1 MPEPPPWL
9 DDPPPGLAGAT
20 GAEVIG
26 GACRDGPSAPEPA
39 LPPPPGNPLMLPE
52 PGLLIEPGLLM
63 EPGLFTGAWKI
74 GTGLS
79 GVRVIG
85 DGA

>member
-1 MPEPPPWL
+1 
-9 DDPPPGLAGAT
+9 
-20 GAEVIG
+20 
-26 GACRDGPSAPEPA
+26 
-39 LPPPPGNPLMLPE
+39 MLPE

-63 EPGLFTGAWKI
+63 GAWKT
-74 GTGLS
+74 GTGFS

>member
-1 MPEPPPWL
+1 MLPEP
-9 DDPPPGLAGAT
+9 GLFT
-20 GAEVIG
+20 
-26 GACRDGPSAPEPA
+26 
-39 LPPPPGNPLMLPE
+39 E

-63 EPGLFTGAWKI
+63 GAWKT
-74 GTGLS
+74 GTGFS

>member
-1 MPEPPPWL
+1 
-9 DDPPPGLAGAT
+9 LAGAT
-20 GAEVIG
+20 GTEVIG
-26 GACRDGPSAPEPA
+26 GACRDGPSIPEPA
-39 LPPPPGNPLMLPE
+39 LPPPPGNPLMLPEPGLFTE

>member
-1 MPEPPPWL
+1 MLPEP
-9 DDPPPGLAGAT
+9 GLFT
-20 GAEVIG
+20 
-26 GACRDGPSAPEPA
+26 
-39 LPPPPGNPLMLPE
+39 E

-63 EPGLFTGAWKI
+63 GAWKTGI
-74 GTGLS
+74 GFS